1 MTKKKSEKDLFKYNG
16 PDPFKKHKDKVDEIV
31 PVEDQVQVDKS
42 EEYKQY
48 ENKQDLDWKGKFQK
62 QADEKIID
70 PIFFYKDAVNHIV
83 KPTYNLDDHPNEKYK
98 FAILRSTENG
108 KYVVGGLLHFELN
121 GVQINTELNNV
132 ILVDLLNKTVLIK
145 EFDKINETISPEDPE
160 ERQYIILMSCINEE
174 TGEDEYRWEAMQGR
188 STMYKYIADNEDMLE
203 IDPDK
208 SLILTDN
215 VAFKDALTVRQF
227 VRYVKNKG
235 MFENDGLEFDDD
247 SAY

>member
-1 MTKKKSEKDLFKYNG
+1 MTKKKSEKDLFKYSG
-16 PDPFKKHKDKVDEIV
+16 PDPFKKYKDKVDEIV

-83 KPTYNLDDHPNEKYK
+83 NPTYNLDDHPNEKYK

-132 ILVDLLNKTVLIK
+132 ILVDLLNKTILIK
-145 EFDKINETISPEDPE
+145 EFDKVNETISPDDPE
-160 ERQYIILMSCINEE
+160 ERQYIILMSCINED